1 MGKGCKILH
10 QDCDPILAKDR
21 SLPYTAFLIE
31 YIDNGVTKYDIAV
44 GAKQVDIFDD
54 YWDKYRSDMKNMT
67 QTEGRVNPK
76 LWSSQQKDKKK

>member
-31 YIDNGVTKYDIAV
+31 YIDNGETKYDIAV

-54 YWDKYRSDMKNMT
+54 YWDKYRSCLLYTSPSPRDATLSRM
-67 QTEGRVNPK
+67 P
-76 LWSSQQKDKKK
+76 SSA